1 MTAEPDPHQRTW
13 PDIVPGPL
21 GTPPPEFSRRRAEG
35 PLDPAAMPSGDLVP
49 VAVRY
54 EDVRTLL
61 GSAASSRNLRL
72 PGLPRL
78 VSGMGIDDDPDALI
92 NQDPP
97 EHTRYRRIMHA
108 AFTPRRTEPWR
119 PRIARIAGELL
130 DGLGEEFDL
139 VAAFAVRLPGQVVCR
154 LLGVPHAD
162 YDRFVTWTDM
172 FLTTSTATG
181 QARHRAYTE
190 FMAYAADLVARH
202 RARPGDDL
210 IDLLVQ
216 ARDDEDRLTEGEL
229 VNTVFSLIT
238 AGHET
243 TASMVSRGAFRLM
256 LHRAQW
262 AELVARPDL
271 AAGAAEEILRYDG
284 PPASAFMRR
293 MTKDVEVSCG
303 TLPAG
308 SVVLPNLNA
317 ANHDPSAFPDPERFD
332 IHRFGAQP
340 PHPHLAF
347 GYGPHRCL
355 AAALARVE
363 LTEAVRALAVK
374 RPMLRLAIPAEAVEW
389 SDGLTYRPVALPVTS
404 AAPGS

>member
-1 MTAEPDPHQRTW
+1 MTAELDPKKTW

-21 GTPPPEFSRRRAEG
+21 GTPPPEFARRRQEG

-97 EHTRYRRIMHA
+97 EHTRYRRIMHG
-108 AFTPRRTEPWR
+108 AFTPRQTEPWR
-119 PRIARIAGELL
+119 PWIAAIAGELL

-139 VAAFAVRLPGQVVCR
+139 VDAFAVRLPGQVICR
-154 LLGVPHAD
+154 LLGVPYDD
-162 YDRFVTWTDM
+162 YGQFVAWTDM
-172 FLTTSTATG
+172 FLTTSTATEQVRYQG
-181 QARHRAYTE
+181 YTE
-190 FMAYAADLVARH
+190 FMAYARDLVARH
-202 RARPGDDL
+202 RAEPGDDL

-216 ARDDEDRLTEGEL
+216 ARDDEDRLSEGEL

-243 TASMVSRGAFRLM
+243 TTSMVSRGAFRLM
-256 LHRAQW
+256 LHRGQW
-262 AELVARPDL
+262 DELVAQPDL
-271 AAGAAEEILRYDG
+271 APAAAEEILRYDG

-293 MTKDVEVSCG
+293 MTKDVELSGG
-303 TLPAG
+303 TLKAG
-308 SVVLPNLNA
+308 TVVMPNLNA
-317 ANHDPSAFPDPERFD
+317 ANHDPSAFPEPERFD

-340 PHPHLAF
+340 AQPHLAF

-374 RPMLRLAIPAEAVEW
+374 RPGLRLAVPAEEVEW
-389 SDGLTYRPVALPVTS
+389 SDGLTHRPVALPVTS
-404 AAPGS
+404 A